1 MRDNFKPVT
10 LTREIKKCIIK
21 YMRYAVIT
29 DVHSNIFA
37 LQAALCEIDKLHV
50 DKIICLGDLVGN
62 GFYPDETVS
71 LIRERGD
78 IACVKGNHDLFANFD
93 LSSYSGGD
101 PRVKMFRWT
110 QRVLSTASRKF
121 LAGLPKSLTIKDEG
135 VMITAFHYPSTSK
148 GRFKDMKYLPTDDEV
163 RELFKGLQGDVFLFG
178 HEHTGS
184 LTEIDGKY
192 YLNFGTLGN
201 FLEKNV
207 ARYGIVDIRGGKVSY
222 ELKRAEY
229 DDTPARETTEKL
241 NNVLQNGI
249 NKNKPKGGR

>member
-1 MRDNFKPVT
+1 MCDNFKHVA
-10 LTREIKKCIIK
+10 LTRGIKKCIIIC
-21 YMRYAVIT
+21 MRYAVIT

-37 LQAALCEIDKLHV
+37 LRAALFEIDKLHA
-50 DKIICLGDLVGN
+50 DKIICLGDIVGN

-78 IACVKGNHDLFANFD
+78 IECVKGNHDLFANFD
-93 LSSYSGGD
+93 LSDYTGND

-110 QRVLSTASRKF
+110 RRVLSTASRKF
-121 LAGLPKSLTIKDEG
+121 LAGLPKMLKINDEG
-135 VMITAFHYPSTSK
+135 VTITAFHYPSTSK

-163 RELFKGLQGDVFLFG
+163 RELFKGLRGDVFLFG

-207 ARYGIVDIRGGKVSY
+207 ARYGILNIRDGKVSY

-229 DDTPARETTEKL
+229 DDTRALETTERL
-241 NNVLQNGI
+241 NDVLQCGT
-249 NKNKPKGGR
+249 KEKVYRRK